1 MLALDSR
8 LEALMSSND
17 AFDVL
22 GPLPDGRSTTVLEA
36 SAGTGKTWT
45 VGALVAR
52 YVAEGVATLDE
63 MLVITFGRAASQELR
78 ERVRE
83 QLVEAERALADP
95 ASVESGNQLLAHLVS
110 ADVDVRRKR
119 IIDALA
125 GFDGATIATTH
136 QFCQLV
142 LRSLGVAGDTDS
154 RAELVESLDDLVVEV
169 TDDLFLQRW
178 GSAPEPPPFKR
189 PVALQLARAAIGDPQ
204 AELAPDDA
212 EAGSLAETKV
222 AFARD
227 VRAEVERRKHRRGVL
242 SYDDLLSRL
251 AHALREEDAPARER
265 MRRRWKVVLV
275 DEFQDTDP
283 VQWDV
288 LDRAF
293 SGHATLVLIGDPKQA
308 IYAFRGGD
316 VVTYLKA
323 AATASTKQTLAT
335 NWRSD
340 APLVDALQRL
350 TLGAELGDPSIT
362 VHDVGAHHQT
372 SRLVGAPAPAA
383 APGPAAA
390 SRRLHDRSRRHR
402 PHRRAARA
410 HRPRPRRRRRPAA
423 RLGRHL
429 RRPTRAGRRRRAA
442 PLQRQAGGAHPA
454 RPGSPRHPLGRRR
467 RQQRAAQPRGRRVA
481 RPARGAR
488 ATAHQPGP
496 GRRADLVRRG
506 DTAPRSTPAGTRWPT
521 PSRSGCAAGST
532 CSAPAG
538 WPRSTRRCARPACP
552 DACSRSPTASGC

>member
-1 MLALDSR
+1 MPA
-8 LEALMSSND
+8 D

-22 GPLPDGRSTTVLEA
+22 GPLPGGRSTTVLEA

-95 ASVESGNQLLAHLVS
+95 GAVEPGNQLLAHLVS
-110 ADVDVRRKR
+110 ADVGVRRKR

-212 EAGSLAETKV
+212 EAGSVAETKV

-316 VVTYLKA
+316 VVTYLRA

-372 SRLVGAPAPAA
+372 SRLVGAPAPQ
-383 APGPAAA
+383 PL
-390 SRRLHDRSRRHR
+390 RLRLL
-402 PHRRAARA
+402 RAADFTTGRDGTVRIDA
-410 HRPRPRRRRRPAA
+410 LREHIARDLAADVA
-423 RLGRHL
+423 RLLDSGATYDGR
-429 RRPTRAGRRRRAA
+429 PVRAGDVALLLSSVKRVEPIRHALARHGI
-442 PLQRQAGGAHPA
+442 PSVVAG
-454 RPGSPRHPLGRRR
+454 
-467 RQQRAAQPRGRRVA
+467 RQQRPAQPRGRRVA

-488 ATAHQPGP
+488 AAAHQPGP
-496 GRRADLVRRG
+496 GRRADLVRR
-506 DTAPRSTPAGTRWPT
+506 
-521 PSRSGCAAGST
+521 
-532 CSAPAG
+532 
-538 WPRSTRRCARPACP
+538 
-552 DACSRSPTASGC
+552 